1 MESSDNKKQGFD
13 FGLFI
18 EDSKKALLS
27 PQEYFSNM
35 ATSGGLVEPIIKA
48 VIYGVIMGV
57 FALIWSLL
65 GMSFSGGGWLGGG
78 IGIMALVGSLI
89 FAIIGLF
96 IGGVIM
102 LVISAI
108 LGGNT
113 DFEANVR
120 VVASLMVISVIQGIL
135 GFMDG
140 INLYLS
146 AIVSI
151 AVGLYGLWMMY
162 HALVQCLKAKEQGS
176 KILALVLAVLLV
188 ISAFTGIAAKKMLQ
202 NIGDTYNI
210 ESLNDMTEEE
220 ILENVSDIIEEASGE
235 EIDSEEIQEVMEAM
249 QDVLEE
255 AVKEGDEKA
264 QQEAI
269 QKAVEE
275 AMAKAKEAQ
284 EEN

>member
-1 MESSDNKKQGFD
+1 MESSDNKNQGFD
-13 FGLFI
+13 FELFI

-27 PQEYFSNM
+27 PQEYFSTM
-35 ATSGGLVEPIIKA
+35 STSGGLVEPIIKA

-65 GMSFSGGGWLGGG
+65 GMSFGGGWLGGG

-102 LVISAI
+102 LVISSI

-120 VVASLMVISVIQGIL
+120 VVASLMVISVVQGVF
-135 GFMDG
+135 GFLDG
-140 INLYLS
+140 VNLYLA

-151 AVGLYGLWMMY
+151 AIGLYGLWMMY

-188 ISAFTGIAAKKMLQ
+188 ITTFSGIAAKKMLS
-202 NIGDTYNI
+202 NFSDTYNI
-210 ESLNDMTEEE
+210 ENLNNLSEEE
-220 ILENVSDIIEEASGE
+220 ILDNVADIIEEASGE
-235 EIDSEEIQEVMEAM
+235 EIDAAELKDAMEAM
-249 QDVLEE
+249 KDVLEE
-255 AVKEGDEKA
+255 VSKEASEEEME
-264 QQEAI
+264 EAI
-269 QKAVEE
+269 KKAVEE
-275 AMAKAKEAQ
+275 ALEKAKEEQ
-284 EEN
+284 EER